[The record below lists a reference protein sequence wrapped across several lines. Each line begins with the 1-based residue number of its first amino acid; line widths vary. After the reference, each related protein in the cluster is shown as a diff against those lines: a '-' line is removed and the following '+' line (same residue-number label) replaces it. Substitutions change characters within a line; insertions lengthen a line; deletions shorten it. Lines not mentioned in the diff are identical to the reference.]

1 MSRNKNKN
9 IIAKRWLICWITV
22 VLVLLAGLGVFA
34 AYTNLNSVKRVVSTQ
49 GGRGTAFSSNYLNLT
64 AMSSDTYALKN
75 ISFTESGDTAAF
87 EINVCNYVH
96 NDPSKVNENDI
107 TYSMTLTLV
116 DKEGAAITG
125 SYSGL
130 TVSDGGGTAHS
141 FSGGVCV
148 VSGRTLTG
156 GIKCVDTYRITVP
169 REFIDTVNIRAVAE
183 PDSVSYQ
190 YTDNSK
196 LGRVFAFTEY
206 NAAATTW
213 TGSFTETTAEGYDG
227 FNYVIKGQGKGTVTL
242 SWDKQELEISNIF
255 LDNNSITVT
264 EADGKKTFTLNVDSN
279 TRNRYEIQFYKTE
292 SGVYTDMETVK
303 SYVTFVFSAG

>member
-1 MSRNKNKN
+1 MRRNTNKN
-9 IIAKRWLICWITV
+9 IIIKRWLTFWAV
-22 VLVLLAGLGVFA
+22 AVSVLLTGLVVFA

-75 ISFTESGDTAAF
+75 IPFAESSDIAAF

-96 NDPSKVNENDI
+96 NDPSKVNENSI
-107 TYSMTLTLV
+107 TYSLTLTLV
-116 DKEGAAITG
+116 DAEGATING

-130 TVSDGGGTAHS
+130 TVLDDSNTS
-141 FSGGVCV
+141 FRFSEGVCV
-148 VSGRTLTG
+148 IPNKALTG

-169 REFIDTVNIRAVAE
+169 REFIDTVRIRAVAE
-183 PDSVSYQ
+183 PDSASYQ
-190 YTDNSK
+190 YTDNKK
-196 LGRVFAFTEY
+196 LGRVFNFTEY

-242 SWDKQELEISNIF
+242 EWDTQGLEISQVF
-255 LDNNSITVT
+255 LENNGISVT
-264 EADGKKTFTLNVDSN
+264 EANGKKSFSINVDSN
-279 TRNRYEIQFYKTE
+279 TRSRYEIQFYKTE
-292 SGVYTDMETVK
+292 SGVYTDMETVNG
-303 SYVTFVFSAG
+303 YVTFDFSGS

>member
-1 MSRNKNKN
+1 MRHNRNKN
-9 IIAKRWLICWITV
+9 IITKRWLICWLTV
-22 VLVLLAGLGVFA
+22 VLVLLAGLVTFA

-64 AMSSDTYALKN
+64 AMSSDIYALKN
-75 ISFTESGDTAAF
+75 ISFTESGDTATF

-116 DKEGAAITG
+116 DKEGTAITG

-130 TVSDGGGTAHS
+130 TVSDGSDNPPGFFGGT
-141 FSGGVCV
+141 CV
-148 VSGRTLTG
+148 ISGRTLTG

-196 LGRVFAFTEY
+196 LGRVFAFTQY

-242 SWDKQELEISNIF
+242 SWDKQELEISNVF
-255 LDNNSITVT
+255 LENNGITVT

-303 SYVTFVFSAG
+303 SYVTFAFSAS

>member
-1 MSRNKNKN
+1 MRRNRNKN
-9 IIAKRWLICWITV
+9 IITKRWLICWLTV
-22 VLVLLAGLGVFA
+22 VLVLLAGLVTYA

-64 AMSSDTYALKN
+64 AMSSDIYSLKN
-75 ISFTESGDTAAF
+75 ISFTESGDTTTF

-116 DKEGAAITG
+116 DKEGTVITG

-130 TVSDGGGTAHS
+130 TVSDGSDNALG
-141 FSGGVCV
+141 FSGGTCV
-148 VSGRTLTG
+148 ISGKTLTG

-242 SWDKQELEISNIF
+242 SWDKQELEISNVF
-255 LDNNSITVT
+255 LENNGITVT
-264 EADGKKTFTLNVDSN
+264 EADGKKTFTINVDSN

-303 SYVTFVFSAG
+303 SYVTFVFSAS